1 MGGKQFALV
10 RYGMR
15 DFWRAVLRL
24 RRPRRI
30 VECMTGSGSVAA
42 CLAQLVQELGIE
54 CQIVAN
60 DGHPASVCLL
70 RSTAAGWDPPDVLTE
85 TEYRRLQALARETA
99 ATCPAC
105 SWRPSV
111 PGETPP
117 ALPHTCAAASDPL
130 VGFAGFLVSFGGKYF
145 AGYGGRT
152 RTRDAGRAKPWSQ
165 VECSANALRKIRPH
179 LARVTWHTGD
189 YRTLPARVGVY
200 GGDLWYADKPYT
212 GTEQYAGVPGNGC
225 ACCAGK
231 GGKAPVFCDRVFWAW
246 AHGLAVH
253 RGNDPYAETGVDMLV
268 SEFTAPPPWLPVW
281 SVTRRQEMRDG
292 QNGSGQTG
300 VTDTVF
306 ALPAL
311 AEVLAAGGVK

>member
-1 MGGKQFALV
+1 MGGKEFALV

-15 DFWRAVLRL
+15 DFWREVLRI

-30 VECMTGSGSVAA
+30 VEVMTGSGSVAA
-42 CLAQLVQELGIE
+42 KLAELVQELGLTCE
-54 CQIVAN
+54 IVAN
-60 DGHPASVCLL
+60 DGHPAAVCLL
-70 RSTAAGWDPPDVLTE
+70 RSTAEGWDPPDVLTE
-85 TEYRRLQALARETA
+85 DDYRVLQRRARETA

-105 SWRPSV
+105 TAGPRAAV
-111 PGETPP
+111 DLT
-117 ALPHTCAAASDPL
+117 PHTCAASRDPL
-130 VGFAGFLVSFGGKYF
+130 IGFAGFLVSFGGKYF
-145 AGYGGRT
+145 AGYGGRV
-152 RTRDAGRAKPWSQ
+152 RTRDAGKAKPWSQ
-165 VECSANALRKIRPH
+165 VECSARALRKVRSA